1 MAKLEEIAEL
11 LTDEIEGFNQSINK
25 LEGISNKINNA
36 KFNSDISN
44 ILFLIEE
51 QKRDLKHRLNNQNKQ
66 LEEIS
71 KKVSKARI
79 FPVWLVVLF
88 FTIMILI
95 ISITGY
101 LGYFILI
108 NLQS

>member
-44 ILFLIEE
+44 IKYLLEE
-51 QKRDLKHRLNNQNKQ
+51 QKRELKHQLNRQNRKLQ
-66 LEEIS
+66 EIS
-71 KKVSKARI
+71 NKVTNAKI
-79 FPVWLVVLF
+79 FPNWLVVLF
-88 FTIMILI
+88 FVFVIVYGVVI
-95 ISITGY
+95 I
-101 LGYFILI
+101 FIFV
-108 NLQS
+108 

>member
-11 LTDEIEGFNQSINK
+11 LTDEINGFNQSIKK
-25 LEGISNKINNA
+25 LETISNKINNV

-51 QKRDLKHRLNNQNKQ
+51 QKRDLKHQLNYQNRK

-71 KKVSKARI
+71 NNLTNARI

-88 FTIMILI
+88 FVFVI
-95 ISITGY
+95 IYGVVIIFVTV
-101 LGYFILI
+101 
-108 NLQS
+108 

>member
-25 LEGISNKINNA
+25 LEGISNKINNV

-44 ILFLIEE
+44 VLFLIEE
-51 QKRDLKHRLNNQNKQ
+51 QKRDLKHQLNYQNKQ

-71 KKVSKARI
+71 KRVTNARI
-79 FPVWLVVLF
+79 FPNWLVLLFFVLVVVLF
-88 FTIMILI
+88 GIVIIYFLI
-95 ISITGY
+95 I
-101 LGYFILI
+101 
-108 NLQS
+108 

>member
-11 LTDEIEGFNQSINK
+11 LTDEIEGFNQSIKK
-25 LEGISNKINNA
+25 LETISNKINNA

-44 ILFLIEE
+44 VLFLIEE

-71 KKVSKARI
+71 KKVSKAVI
-79 FPVWLVVLF
+79 FPIWLLVLF
-88 FTIMILI
+88 FVFVIVYGVVIILI
-95 ISITGY
+95 SV
-101 LGYFILI
+101 
-108 NLQS
+108 

>member
-44 ILFLIEE
+44 VLFLIEE
-51 QKRDLKHRLNNQNKQ
+51 QKRDLKHQLNYQNRKLQ
-66 LEEIS
+66 EVS
-71 KKVSKARI
+71 KKVTNARI
-79 FPVWLVVLF
+79 FPNWLVVLF
-88 FTIMILI
+88 FVFVIVYGMILI
-95 ISITGY
+95 YIIV
-101 LGYFILI
+101 
-108 NLQS
+108 